1 MEKTLK
7 EIDKIMKEI
16 DSINSKMGGLKK
28 ASDVN
33 HVFDKMDDGAKGS
46 VKSLINHLMMAKVK
60 KDNKIDE

>member
-33 HVFDKMDDGAKGS
+33 HLFDKMDDEAKGA
-46 VKSLINHLMMAKVK
+46 VKSLINHLMMAKAK
-60 KDNKIDE
+60 REHGINE